1 MCRSGYRPEWVAERV
16 GHSDGG
22 ALVLKRYR
30 HLYPSESYAAAPS
43 LDALVAEGGQS

>member
-1 MCRSGYRPEWVAERV
+1 MRS

-30 HLYPSESYAAAPS
+30 HLYGSESYAAAPS
-43 LDALVAEGGQS
+43 LDALVGER